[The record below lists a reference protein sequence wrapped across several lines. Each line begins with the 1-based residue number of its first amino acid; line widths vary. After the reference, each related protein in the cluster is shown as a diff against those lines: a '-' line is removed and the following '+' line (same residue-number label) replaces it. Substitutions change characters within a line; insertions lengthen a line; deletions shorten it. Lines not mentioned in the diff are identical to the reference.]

1 MLGTKR
7 LVDFQAPEDY
17 MYEQIMPLA
26 LTKPISSMADT
37 SFSEKVIL
45 TVSSLTMKD
54 DLFNPFDSV
63 TYDMQFMDVHPLEQS
78 AF

>member
-7 LVDFQAPEDY
+7 LVDFQASEDY

-26 LTKPISSMADT
+26 ITRPIWSMADT
-37 SFSEKVIL
+37 TFSEKVIL

-54 DLFNPFDSV
+54 DLFNPFD
-63 TYDMQFMDVHPLEQS
+63 
-78 AF
+78 